1 MEGVGDDGEGG
12 GGGFPSCGLGL
23 SLLAFIVA
31 KMVSVPIKGDRCLT
45 GKTRVEN
52 ASRLLNKI
60 VVIVRCSHRVVV
72 CGGWQRR
79 W

>member
-31 KMVSVPIKGDRCLT
+31 KMVSA
-45 GKTRVEN
+45 N
-52 ASRLLNKI
+52 
-60 VVIVRCSHRVVV
+60 
-72 CGGWQRR
+72 
-79 W
+79 